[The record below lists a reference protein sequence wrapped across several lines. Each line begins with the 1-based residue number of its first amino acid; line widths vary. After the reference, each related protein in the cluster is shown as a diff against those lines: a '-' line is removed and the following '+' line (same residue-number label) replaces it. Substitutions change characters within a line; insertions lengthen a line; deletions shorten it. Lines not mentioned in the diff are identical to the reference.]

1 MRVRY
6 GQAIHL
12 AAGDTE
18 ASVISGEG
26 RPVYLL
32 GLYLN
37 RVWGHVPSQLSK
49 RRQVSQVYVPVELFR
64 K

>member
-37 RVWGHVPSQLSK
+37 RV
-49 RRQVSQVYVPVELFR
+49 
-64 K
+64 